1 MITCKLS
8 SLMGDRKILKLSEVV
23 HATGINRNTLTSMYY
38 DRAVRIEL
46 PVADKLCKYFN
57 CTMND
62 LFEFKEEV
70 EEKKINLILRL
81 ISFSKKKTSQYLV

>member
-8 SLMGDRKILKLSEVV
+8 SLMGDRKILKLSDVV
-23 HATGINRNTLTSMYY
+23 HATGINRNTLTSLYY

-57 CTMND
+57 CTMHD
-62 LFEFKEEV
+62 LFEYSDKSE
-70 EEKKINLILRL
+70 L
-81 ISFSKKKTSQYLV
+81 SD

>member
-1 MITCKLS
+1 M
-8 SLMGDRKILKLSEVV
+8 
-23 HATGINRNTLTSMYY
+23 LTSMYY

-62 LFEFKEEV
+62 LFEFKEDV
-70 EEKKINLILRL
+70 EEKRLTNTSFDKFLQGLILNF
-81 ISFSKKKTSQYLV
+81 IKFHGTNIYFIYLYKGINRMIGVFFL